1 MSASFRRTPLLVML
15 AAAIV
20 GTLAAGCAS
29 IPSSSRPEIISES
42 IPASP
47 PPVDGDPRFDAIV
60 PRPGEQPEDIVR
72 DYLAVGGSF
81 ERKHARAR
89 AYLTESIAR
98 AWDDND
104 GAIVL
109 EDSVYL
115 EVRRGG
121 AEVFMRAK
129 QRGRLDADGT
139 YLPNAAS
146 YPYTFL
152 LEKNANGQWRIANPP
167 RGVFVRAATF
177 PDVYRPYNVYF
188 LDSTRTRVVPD
199 VRWFAAAQDSL
210 PSVLVSAIE
219 RGPSESLRGAVRSD
233 MEGAK
238 LQSNV
243 VRESDRVRVFLTGLA
258 DRSDQL
264 PPGGFA
270 QLVWTLNQFGVGG
283 VEIYSDGQ
291 LLQPR
296 GARQQALQRFSDWR
310 GFDPDAL
317 PATAPGYFIRNGAV
331 WTTANARVRGPAGRG
346 VYGARSVALSTDQR
360 SMAVVG
366 RGSGG
371 RPTLF
376 VGPARG
382 SLRPALTGT
391 SLTPPSWGAVADEVW
406 TVRNGKDVILV
417 PTTGEATSVVVPALD
432 RIGTVRALR
441 LSRDGTRVALV
452 AGPAGRE
459 RLYVGVVTRENGAVR
474 VDDPLALDVGDSPVS
489 DVSWSGSLDVVAL
502 VRGGQQD
509 SGLHA
514 MRIDGVTTA
523 RLVSTSGLPGPPSAV
538 AAAPALPL
546 LTIAAGDVWRTLAN
560 DEPWTRVTRDA
571 SPGSAPA
578 YPG

>member
-1 MSASFRRTPLLVML
+1 VSRPFRRKPVLAVL
-15 AAAIV
+15 AAAVV
-20 GTLAAGCAS
+20 GTFAAGCAS
-29 IPSSSRPEIISES
+29 IPGSSRPQIISES

-47 PPVDGDPRFDAIV
+47 PSVDGDPRYDPIV
-60 PRPGEQPEDIVR
+60 PRPGERPEDIVR
-72 DYLAVGGSF
+72 DYLAVGGSL

-89 AYLTESIAR
+89 AYLSESSAR
-98 AWDDND
+98 TWDDND

-115 EVRRGG
+115 DVRRDG
-121 AEVFMRAK
+121 AEVSMRAQ

-139 YLPNAAS
+139 YLPNAAP
-146 YPYTFL
+146 YPYTFQ
-152 LEKNANGQWRIANPP
+152 LEKNPDGQWRIGNPP
-167 RGVFVRAATF
+167 PGVFVRAATF
-177 PDVYRPYNVYF
+177 EDVYRSYNVYF
-188 LDSTRTRVVPD
+188 LDSTRRRVVPD
-199 VRWFAAAQDSL
+199 VRWFAAPQDSL
-210 PSVLVSAIE
+210 PSVLVSALE
-219 RGPSESLRGAVRSD
+219 RGPSESLRRAVRSD
-233 MEGAK
+233 LEDAK

-243 VRESDRVRVFLTGLA
+243 VRESDRVRVYLTGLA
-258 DRSDQL
+258 DRSDPL

-291 LLQPR
+291 LLQSR
-296 GARQQALQRFSDWR
+296 ASRRSLQRFSDWR
-310 GFDPDAL
+310 AFDPDAL
-317 PATAPGYFIRNGAV
+317 SATAPGYFVRNGAV
-331 WTTANARVRGPAGRG
+331 WTTANSPAPGPAGRG
-346 VYGARSVALSTDQR
+346 DYAARAVAVSINQR

-366 RGSGG
+366 RGPGG

-382 SLRPALTGT
+382 TLRRVLTGA
-391 SLTPPSWGAVADEVW
+391 SLTPPSWGADTDEVW
-406 TVRNGKDVILV
+406 TVLNGREVVLV
-417 PTTGEATSVVVPALD
+417 PTGGEATPVVVPALD
-432 RIGTVRALR
+432 RIGAVRVLR

-459 RLYVGVVTRENGAVR
+459 RLHLGVVTRENGAAR
-474 VDDPLALDVGDSPVS
+474 VDDLLELDVGEGPVS
-489 DVSWSGSLDVVAL
+489 DVSWSTALDLVAL

-509 SGLHA
+509 SGLYA
-514 MRIDGVTTA
+514 MRIDGVTTG

-546 LTIAAGDVWRTLAN
+546 LTIAAGDVWRTLASN
-560 DEPWTRVTRDA
+560 EPWTRVTRDA